1 MAIQSFQNL
10 GKEMSQQLH
19 LANIFLSC
27 SFFPGKQ
34 SIDFFFFFYNLNGS
48 IIPLY
53 RHFFFGS
60 SFSPVSHHGKK
71 KIKLKYNVR
80 DCKPPGHPR
89 LSSL

>member
-34 SIDFFFFFYNLNGS
+34 SIDFFFFYNLNGS

-71 KIKLKYNVR
+71 K
-80 DCKPPGHPR
+80 
-89 LSSL
+89 

>member
-34 SIDFFFFFYNLNGS
+34 SIDFFFFLQFEWLHYSSLS
-48 IIPLY
+48 P
-53 RHFFFGS
+53 FFFS
-60 SFSPVSHHGKK
+60 VLLFHLFRIMEKK
-71 KIKLKYNVR
+71 NKTKI
-80 DCKPPGHPR
+80 
-89 LSSL
+89 